1 MRFWVVWVI
10 WMGVVDLVLGS
21 GWLSSWGPYRQP
33 MCLLPILSRSGVQ
46 SLPPSARGGG
56 GGGDLVGITR
66 CRAVEVR
73 FLTRTRPGPSQVHHP
88 PLDR

>member
-46 SLPPSARGGG
+46 SLPPPLPAGAEGA
-56 GGGDLVGITR
+56 GI
-66 CRAVEVR
+66 
-73 FLTRTRPGPSQVHHP
+73 
-88 PLDR
+88 